1 MGKTAPTTRIN
12 APQPPFGIESVAGSV
27 TFPRTTLP
35 AILGNL
41 LIPDNLRVTHTVS
54 RFYEIPPI
62 RNWNIPKSF
71 PARYTIGGGGVPN
84 VGTHAPLRPILLLL
98 LLTVLSAHASTLDHI
113 RQTHILRC
121 GINQETPEYSSTDDH
136 GARQSFDADF
146 CRAVAIAILGP
157 NARTILTSY
166 PDDVAAMAALR
177 SNKVDLLPTL
187 TLDLTHA
194 SNPTLTFSPP
204 ILYDGVGFLVPN
216 SANIKQAAEL
226 TGEKICF
233 LAATQV
239 EPSLQSWFATQHL
252 NFVPF
257 PFNEEGEMEAAFV
270 TGNCTALAGDLTRL
284 VNIRLGFGPL
294 ATHYTLL
301 SNASSLVPS
310 APAIWHDALIISQ
323 DPLAAASLSND
334 PAFARII
341 TWTLEVLLNAEA
353 ADVTQSTATNLL
365 SPRTPSHSSSH
376 ADRRLPSRALQS
388 SSLSAPLLS
397 SRSAAEGSASS
408 NPDPTLAILAGD
420 TAEIGSRLNLRNTWA
435 LEVIAAVGNY
445 GEIYDRTLG
454 NRSPLKLPRT
464 QNHLTTQGGL
474 MLPLPLK

>member
-1 MGKTAPTTRIN
+1 
-12 APQPPFGIESVAGSV
+12 
-27 TFPRTTLP
+27 
-35 AILGNL
+35 
-41 LIPDNLRVTHTVS
+41 
-54 RFYEIPPI
+54 
-62 RNWNIPKSF
+62 
-71 PARYTIGGGGVPN
+71 
-84 VGTHAPLRPILLLL
+84 
-98 LLTVLSAHASTLDHI
+98 
-113 RQTHILRC
+113 
-121 GINQETPEYSSTDDH
+121 
-136 GARQSFDADF
+136 
-146 CRAVAIAILGP
+146 
-157 NARTILTSY
+157 
-166 PDDVAAMAALR
+166 MAALR

-239 EPSLQSWFATQHL
+239 ELSLQSWFATQHL

-257 PFNEEGEMEAAFV
+257 PFNEQGEMEAAFV

-284 VNIRLGFGPL
+284 VNVRLGFGPL

-310 APAIWHDALIISQ
+310 APAIGHDALIISQ

-334 PAFARII
+334 PAFARIV

-365 SPRTPSHSSSH
+365 TPRTPSHSSSH
-376 ADRRLPSRALQS
+376 ADPRLPSRAAQS
-388 SSLSAPLLS
+388 SSHTTPLLPSLSAPLLS

-408 NPDPTLAILAGD
+408 SPDPALAILTGR
-420 TAEIGSRLNLRNTWA
+420 TAEIGTRLALRNSWA

-454 NRSPLKLPRT
+454 NQSPLKLPRT